1 MAWHMMFVS
10 WYVVYTQP
18 PNMHAYLHTKTH
30 SPLFLCLSL
39 SHTHTCIHSSM
50 HAYQTPKHQGGGVV
64 HFINVKVPKR
74 LEEGA
79 EVEVGH
85 LAGHKELVPADGTA
99 VAFRYNRL
107 CVMEVS
113 HHRVQVRSPTSPNT
127 HIQQYPQCT

>member
-18 PNMHAYLHTKTH
+18 PNMHTYLHTKTH
-30 SPLFLCLSL
+30 SPLFLSVSL

-113 HHRVQVRSPTSPNT
+113 HHRVQVRSPTLPNT